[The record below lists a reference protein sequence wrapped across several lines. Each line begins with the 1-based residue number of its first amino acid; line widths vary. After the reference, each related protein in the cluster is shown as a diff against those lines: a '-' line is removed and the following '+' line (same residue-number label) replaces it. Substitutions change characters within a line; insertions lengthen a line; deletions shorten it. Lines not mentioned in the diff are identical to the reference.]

1 MKYFKVKFGFGPDEF
16 ISVDEAELPMA
27 LRAHISGKKGMF
39 KEGSISGD
47 KIIAITPDFNRALG
61 YNRDYVMKGED
72 YQELGNARQEH
83 EFLLEEKRYELTNG
97 TKLLN

>member
-1 MKYFKVKFGFGPDEF
+1 MKYFKVKFGFGADDF
-16 ISVDEAELPMA
+16 LSVDENELPMA

-61 YNRDYVMKGED
+61 YNRDYVLKGED
-72 YQELGNARQEH
+72 YNELGKSRDDH
-83 EFLLEEKRYELTNG
+83 ELFLEEKRQEITNG
-97 TKLLN
+97 QKMLN

>member
-16 ISVDEAELPMA
+16 LSVDETELPMA

-61 YNRDYVMKGED
+61 LNRDYALKGED
-72 YQELGNARQEH
+72 YRELGIAREEH
-83 EFLLEEKRYELTNG
+83 ELFLEEKRYQLTNG
-97 TKLLN
+97 TKLLD